1 MMQKLNWLP
10 QDLHNTQAI
19 NPLAGC
25 AAPLLT
31 IAYQLTEQTEPLDDT
46 ELLITTLLKEC
57 KHFYQKA
64 NKMGYHVQQI
74 LAAQYWLCA
83 TLDELIIDLP
93 NPNKQQYPSLLK
105 QLNHPLYIHVHN

>member
-1 MMQKLNWLP
+1 MMKTLDWLP

-46 ELLITTLLKEC
+46 ESLITTLLEEC
-57 KHFYQKA
+57 KYFYQKA
-64 NKMGYHVQQI
+64 NKI
-74 LAAQYWLCA
+74 LR
-83 TLDELIIDLP
+83 
-93 NPNKQQYPSLLK
+93 
-105 QLNHPLYIHVHN
+105 